1 MGKILSVKI
10 GEELLHRALGLED
23 RAPERI
29 VRELLEKTPEDE
41 PLSATLDRLWNKLD
55 WPLPAKVFGTY
66 LLGYA
71 MGREEFYGGATGA
84 SQGENQKEG

>member
-1 MGKILSVKI
+1 MKIR
-10 GEELLHRALGLED
+10 EELLHRALGLED
-23 RAPERI
+23 CDPERI

-71 MGREEFYGGATGA
+71 MGREEFYGGVLGA
-84 SQGENQKEG
+84 FQGEDRKEE